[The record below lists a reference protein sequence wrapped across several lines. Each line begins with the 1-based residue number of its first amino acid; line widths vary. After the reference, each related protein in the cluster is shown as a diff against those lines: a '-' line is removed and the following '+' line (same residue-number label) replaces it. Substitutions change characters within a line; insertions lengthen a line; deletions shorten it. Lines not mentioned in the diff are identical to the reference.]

1 MTGAGCAGRQGTLA
15 LGVWQLDLRPLPAPK
30 ATLLRIDLAAEGGAI
45 SFSLFERGGVVL
57 PHLLVCQVFPR
68 PEGILGGDRGLDDLF
83 IQAAVDCLQAL
94 KLAKINVE
102 AGAGA
107 IVLVESCPKR
117 AGQRDGGDAYDWL
130 SALVGDLR
138 CFPSSGIRAQLPEGE
153 AVQMLSHLFYSFP
166 VFLYPVFERSS
177 FFFPTLD
184 RQEGVV
190 VEWVGWGACVCVCA
204 TAARVK

>member
-1 MTGAGCAGRQGTLA
+1 MLQLGEVRPAAIISSINPSGTGVGRKSRVDLREA
-15 LGVWQLDLRPLPAPK
+15 AKVLKCPASNLLGVEF
-30 ATLLRIDLAAEGGAI
+30 AAEGCAI
-45 SFSLFERGGVVL
+45 ALSLLERGGVVL

-68 PEGILGGDRGLDDLF
+68 PEGLLGGDRGLDELF
-83 IQAAVDCLQAL
+83 VQAAVDCLQAL

-138 CFPSSGIRAQLPEGE
+138 
-153 AVQMLSHLFYSFP
+153 
-166 VFLYPVFERSS
+166 
-177 FFFPTLD
+177 
-184 RQEGVV
+184 
-190 VEWVGWGACVCVCA
+190 
-204 TAARVK
+204 